1 MTSPTTPQFALAIM
15 FLLMIIAI
23 YIWDATTL
31 AAGRGDLTVSSV
43 LKVWSQSQP
52 ILPFAAG
59 MLVGHIFW

>member
-1 MTSPTTPQFALAIM
+1 MTNPTTPQFALAIL

-31 AAGRGDLTVSSV
+31 ATGRSDLTVSAL
-43 LKVWSQSQP
+43 LKVWSKDQP